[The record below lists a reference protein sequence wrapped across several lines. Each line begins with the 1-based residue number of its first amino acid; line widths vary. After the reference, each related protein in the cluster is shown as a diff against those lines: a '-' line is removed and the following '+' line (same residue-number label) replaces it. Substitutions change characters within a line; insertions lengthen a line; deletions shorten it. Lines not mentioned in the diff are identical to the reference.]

1 MVVLQDL
8 LVLKSI
14 LTRIIANTN
23 CLVNLVDSLGH
34 VAHLLCEAI
43 VKQALELPF
52 IRIFIFPPLNAL
64 FPERGNSL
72 ASLRKVII
80 PVVFSILHSKTIM
93 GNVLVQRPNTMTILD
108 LHTVLSPVATEH
120 ILQHGHFGFTQ
131 LPVGFRKLVLLV
143 LLLP

>member
-23 CLVNLVDSLGH
+23 GLVNLVDSLSH
-34 VAHLLCEAI
+34 VAHLLCKAI

-72 ASLRKVII
+72 ASLRKVVITI
-80 PVVFSILHSKTIM
+80 VLEILYSRTIM
-93 GNVLVQRPNTMTILD
+93 GNVLVQRTNTMTILN
-108 LHTVLSPVATEH
+108 LHTVLSSIASKH

-131 LPVGFRKLVLLV
+131 LPVGLRKLILLV